1 MTVEQKQEGRSR
13 TRTAVSGS
21 PGVLTLTETL
31 WPKSGPRQTLVALT
45 FTPGQAVMSKSI
57 YRFPVSGL
65 LLSKID
71 CREGT
76 FHRKKE
82 SWANRGHVSF
92 LEIFISFKQMPRFLN
107 LRQIDFAKRQWHQ
120 YFWHHFFMICSGKY
134 IKKHPSR
141 AQFNAAGSE
150 SGVSLRKGWFHSL
163 LWRGMKESEL
173 ELLASDLIIKK

>member
-1 MTVEQKQEGRSR
+1 MVTVEQKQEGRSR

-76 FHRKKE
+76 FCRKKE
-82 SWANRGHVSF
+82 SWANRGHVSI
-92 LEIFISFKQMPRFLN
+92 LEIFISFKQMLRFLN
-107 LRQIDFAKRQWHQ
+107 LSQIDFAKRQWHQ
-120 YFWHHFFMICSGKY
+120 CFWHHFFIICSEKY
-134 IKKHPSR
+134 IKNTHPGLSLMLLDQKVAYRCGRVGSTHCCEEGWKR
-141 AQFNAAGSE
+141 ASW
-150 SGVSLRKGWFHSL
+150 SCWPLTW
-163 LWRGMKESEL
+163 
-173 ELLASDLIIKK
+173 